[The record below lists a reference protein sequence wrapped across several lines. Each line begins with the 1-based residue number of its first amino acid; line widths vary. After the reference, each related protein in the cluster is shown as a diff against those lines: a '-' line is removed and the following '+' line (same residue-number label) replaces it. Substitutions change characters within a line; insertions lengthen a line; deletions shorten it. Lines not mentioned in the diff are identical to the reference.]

1 MTELGSNVNFTL
13 GNTEITGTVK
23 DVRDTEERGIEYMVE
38 VDTLNGELQNSTTVV
53 TVTPN
58 TLNQYGDYIE

>member
-1 MTELGSNVNFTL
+1 MTELGSNVIFTL
-13 GNTEITGTVK
+13 GNTEVEGTLK
-23 DVRDTEERGIEYMVE
+23 DVRDTEERGIEYLVE
-38 VDTLNGELQNSTTVV
+38 VDKLNGEPQISTTVV